1 MSPNSRRIGR
11 AAKAERTLAAG
22 APITLLLL
30 VIASANALTPLEQAG
45 ELACQPSLP
54 HFCANLH
61 VACAGQLALAT
72 HAFRVRLGPDGVSV
86 DAPPEAQA
94 ILGAYRSPRVE
105 WAEDAQSL
113 VLLPRQGAGY
123 IRLQPEGKFSLRH
136 YIGDQ
141 GVMAIGSCSRSTES
155 QAWNRR

>member
-1 MSPNSRRIGR
+1 MNTRNPRPTQR
-11 AAKAERTLAAG
+11 ALTAA
-22 APITLLLL
+22 ARLTLLLL
-30 VIASANALTPLEQAG
+30 ASTGAFASTPLEQAG

-94 ILGAYRSPRVE
+94 TLAAYRNPRVE
-105 WAEDAQSL
+105 WAQDALSL
-113 VLLPRQGAGY
+113 VLLPHQGAGY
-123 IRLQPEGKFSLRH
+123 IRLQTDGTFSLRH
-136 YIGDQ
+136 YVGHQ
-141 GVMAIGSCSRSTES
+141 GVMAIGRCSRSTES